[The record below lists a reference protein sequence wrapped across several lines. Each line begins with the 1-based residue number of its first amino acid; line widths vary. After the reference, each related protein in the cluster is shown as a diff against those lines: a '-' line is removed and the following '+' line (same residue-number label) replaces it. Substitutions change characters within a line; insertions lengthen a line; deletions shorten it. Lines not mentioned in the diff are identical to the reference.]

1 MDPVAATHTHVLTH
15 TLTHTLLV
23 NGPHAVATGTQAM
36 QSLATAIKVA
46 GALIGGGAGVGG
58 AGAGVGSI
66 GGSMCEAT
74 ARQPELINTIRVQ
87 FFLAAAI
94 IEGFTFL
101 LLVLVMIVLFK
112 NGAF

>member
-1 MDPVAATHTHVLTH
+1 MDPTTVQTGHVVVLH
-15 TLTHTLLV
+15 SV
-23 NGPHAVATGTQAM
+23 NSMHELTQA
-36 QSLATAIKVA
+36 IEIA

-58 AGAGVGSI
+58 AGAGVGAI

-74 ARQPELINTIRVQ
+74 ARQPELINTIRTQ

-101 LLVLVMIVLFK
+101 LLVLVMIVLIR
-112 NGAF
+112 NGGL

>member
-1 MDPVAATHTHVLTH
+1 MDPTTTMQATQAAAATGHAMAHGLAHGANSMHELTE
-15 TLTHTLLV
+15 
-23 NGPHAVATGTQAM
+23 
-36 QSLATAIKVA
+36 AIQVA

-58 AGAGVGSI
+58 AGAGVGAI

-74 ARQPELINTIRVQ
+74 ARQPELINVIRTQ

-101 LLVLVMIVLFK
+101 LLVLVMIVLIR
-112 NGAF
+112 NGGL

>member
-1 MDPVAATHTHVLTH
+1 MDPATAHSAIQ
-15 TLTHTLLV
+15 
-23 NGPHAVATGTQAM
+23 AVASADTTTLSA
-36 QSLATAIKVA
+36 AIKVA
-46 GALIGGGAGVGG
+46 GALIGAGAGVGG
-58 AGAGVGSI
+58 AGAGVGAI

-101 LLVLVMIVLFK
+101 LLALAMIVLFT
-112 NGAF
+112 NGGF

>member
-1 MDPVAATHTHVLTH
+1 MDTTTTMQATQAAATAGHAMAQGLAHGANSMHELTE
-15 TLTHTLLV
+15 
-23 NGPHAVATGTQAM
+23 
-36 QSLATAIKVA
+36 AIQVA

-58 AGAGVGSI
+58 AGAGVGAI

-74 ARQPELINTIRVQ
+74 ARQPELINVIRTQ

-101 LLVLVMIVLFK
+101 LLVLVMIVLIR
-112 NGAF
+112 NGGL

>member
-1 MDPVAATHTHVLTH
+1 MDPATAHNV
-15 TLTHTLLV
+15 V
-23 NGPHAVATGTQAM
+23 QAM
-36 QSLATAIKVA
+36 ASADTATLSAAIKIA
-46 GALIGGGAGVGG
+46 GALIGAGAGVGG
-58 AGAGVGSI
+58 AGAGVGAI

-101 LLVLVMIVLFK
+101 LLGLAVLVLYN
-112 NGAF
+112 NGAL

>member
-1 MDPVAATHTHVLTH
+1 MDSATTTAAATQAVHTVSAGVQTAQMLS
-15 TLTHTLLV
+15 
-23 NGPHAVATGTQAM
+23 
-36 QSLATAIKVA
+36 QSIQVA

-58 AGAGVGSI
+58 AGAGVGAI

-74 ARQPELINTIRVQ
+74 ARQPELITTIRVQ

-101 LLVLVMIVLFK
+101 LLGLVMFVLFH
-112 NGAF
+112 NNAL

>member
-1 MDPVAATHTHVLTH
+1 MDPATTTAAATTQAVHTVAAAATHTVSAS
-15 TLTHTLLV
+15 V
-23 NGPHAVATGTQAM
+23 
-36 QSLATAIKVA
+36 QSAKMLSEAIQVA

-101 LLVLVMIVLFK
+101 LLGLVMVVLFH
-112 NGAF
+112 NHGL

>member
-1 MDPVAATHTHVLTH
+1 MDPATATTTAATHAVH
-15 TLTHTLLV
+15 TVSASVQSAQMLS
-23 NGPHAVATGTQAM
+23 QAI
-36 QSLATAIKVA
+36 QVA

-101 LLVLVMIVLFK
+101 LLGLVMIVLIH
-112 NGAF
+112 NHGL

>member
-1 MDPVAATHTHVLTH
+1 MDPNVAGT
-15 TLTHTLLV
+15 
-23 NGPHAVATGTQAM
+23 PHAVTHVILHGAGQMQALTE
-36 QSLATAIKVA
+36 SIKVA

-58 AGAGVGSI
+58 AGAGVGAI

-74 ARQPELINTIRVQ
+74 ARQPELINVIRVQ

-101 LLVLVMIVLFK
+101 LLVLVMIVLIK
-112 NGAF
+112 NGGF

>member
-1 MDPVAATHTHVLTH
+1 MAA
-15 TLTHTLLV
+15 
-23 NGPHAVATGTQAM
+23 AVK
-36 QSLATAIKVA
+36 IA

-74 ARQPELINTIRVQ
+74 ARQPELITTIRVQ

-101 LLVLVMIVLFK
+101 LLVLVMIVLVR

>member
-23 NGPHAVATGTQAM
+23 NGPPAVASGTQAM

-46 GALIGGGAGVGG
+46 GALIGGGAG
-58 AGAGVGSI
+58 AGVGAI